1 MYTNYSGSNLNF
13 SLYKGGKKSRKSKKS
28 RRNMKG
34 RGLSIFHSEPASI
47 KKISS
52 KCEDT
57 CLPEAEKFC
66 KTSCKSAAIASL
78 DTKNSGLSADF
89 IKTIED
95 RLKVLER
102 ENADLKRENDMFKL
116 RAEILSESRKQH

>member
-13 SLYKGGKKSRKSKKS
+13 SLYKGGRKSRSRKSRK
-28 RRNMKG
+28 MKG

-57 CLPEAEKFC
+57 CLPEAERFC

-95 RLKVLER
+95 RLKVLEK
-102 ENADLKRENDMFKL
+102 ENAELKHENDMFKL